1 MPRNLDRRIEL
12 VFPIEEE
19 ELKQRA
25 FNTLDILL
33 NVNTNARMMLP
44 TPATNT

>member
-12 VFPIEEE
+12 VFPIEDE

-25 FNTLDILL
+25 FEILETL
-33 NVNTNARMMLP
+33 
-44 TPATNT
+44 